1 MPTSFLLWT
10 IVSFIIGIIVG
21 EVFEPDLGVLILLS
35 VGSGILLIMLSRI
48 GPRFLFFS
56 ALVCFCLSFGAIRYE
71 MSIESLHPLDGYL
84 NQTVSGVG
92 VVSDEPVQKEH
103 SLQLR
108 IMVESVNGESSGKK
122 PTLLFITE
130 PYGAFEYGDRVH
142 FSGTL
147 KAPTN
152 FVTDGETFDY
162 QSYLAKDDI
171 YALIRY
177 GELTM
182 VEHYRGNLLV
192 DVLLSVKRRLKAG
205 IDAVL
210 PVPESTLL
218 GGLLLGGKNVLPQD
232 LQDLFRNAGV
242 IHIIVL
248 SGYNFMI
255 LISMFGVL
263 FTRVPL
269 YAKTV
274 LLLVVLVLFAIM
286 VGGGATVIRSL
297 LMACILL
304 LARATKRS
312 YDALRALLIAGVVML
327 AHNPKILLHDLSF
340 ELSFLASIGLLL
352 VAPLVASWFRFLP
365 ERFGLQ
371 ELAVSTTATQ
381 ITVLPLLLYTT
392 GNISVLSLGTNMLIL
407 PCIPVTMLFGF
418 LAALVALISPLLAFP
433 FSFVSHAL
441 LSYILFVVQSIGSL
455 PFASVTINFFPLW
468 FMIVAYSAL
477 FFWWYKKTPA
487 VHHDTAGVF

>member
-1 MPTSFLLWT
+1 MPTSFLLLT
-10 IVSFIIGIIVG
+10 SVSFVLGIIFG
-21 EVFEPDLGVLILLS
+21 EIFDPDLGVLITLS
-35 VGSGILLIMLSRI
+35 IVSGILLIVSSRNT
-48 GPRFLFFS
+48 PRFLFFS
-56 ALVCFCLSFGAIRYE
+56 VLVCFCLSFGAIRYE
-71 MSIESLHPLDGYL
+71 MSIETVHPLDGYL
-84 NQTVSGVG
+84 NQAVSGVG
-92 VVSDEPVQKEH
+92 VISDEPVQKEH
-103 SLQLR
+103 ALQLQ
-108 IMVESVNGESSGKK
+108 IMIESIDGTSINTK
-122 PTLLFITE
+122 PSLLFITE
-130 PYGAFEYGDRVH
+130 TYGAFQYGDRVH
-142 FSGTL
+142 FSGTVET
-147 KAPTN
+147 PTN
-152 FVTDGETFDY
+152 FVTDGKTFDY
-162 QSYLAKDDI
+162 QSYLAKDGI

-177 GELTM
+177 GELTV
-182 VEHYRGNLLV
+182 VEHHQGSMLIDLLFGIK
-192 DVLLSVKRRLKAG
+192 SRLKAG

-210 PVPESTLL
+210 PIPESTLL

-255 LISMFGVL
+255 LVSMFGVL

-286 VGGGATVIRSL
+286 VGGGATVIRAL

-304 LARATKRS
+304 LARATKRP

-327 AHNPKILLHDLSF
+327 MHNPKILLHDLSF

-352 VAPLVASWFRFLP
+352 VAPLVTSWFRFLP

-392 GNISVLSLGTNMLIL
+392 GSISVLSVGTNVLIL

-433 FSFVSHAL
+433 FSFTSHAL
-441 LSYILFVVQSIGSL
+441 LSYILLVVQSIGSL

-468 FMIVAYSAL
+468 LMIAAYGVL

-487 VHHDTAGVF
+487 VRP